1 MLNKSLIKPSHP
13 LLLPNLLDG
22 RKTEEVILEVN
33 DLSTEIIESIN
44 EYEQELIEFNKTNSK
59 SLDSFNKIV
68 KELDKITRRTWTE
81 EY

>member
-1 MLNKSLIKPSHP
+1 MDLNSFKLSVENCRITDVRILYRIIANE
-13 LLLPNLLDG
+13 L
-22 RKTEEVILEVN
+22 KTE
-33 DLSTEIIESIN
+33 TEIIERIN
-44 EYEQELIEFNKTNSK
+44 EYKQELIEFNKTNSK